1 MGLKSLTVSRLFF
14 FEIKV
19 MKDEFMLVR
28 SEALLKKSE
37 KSLRKSD
44 LMIGQHF
51 LKSLPLNPS
60 GPGE

>member
-1 MGLKSLTVSRLFF
+1 
-14 FEIKV
+14 
-19 MKDEFMLVR
+19 MLVR